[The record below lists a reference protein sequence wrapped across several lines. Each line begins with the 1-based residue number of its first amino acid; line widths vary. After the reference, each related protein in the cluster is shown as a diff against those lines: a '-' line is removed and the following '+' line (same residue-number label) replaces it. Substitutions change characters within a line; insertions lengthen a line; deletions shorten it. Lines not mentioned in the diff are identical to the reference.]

1 MHVVHTITPSGI
13 GASIP
18 AFIAGVQHND
28 VASWQ
33 VILLVQACIVLC
45 RVF

>member
-1 MHVVHTITPSGI
+1 M
-13 GASIP
+13 GASTP
-18 AFIAGVQHND
+18 AFIALVQHDD

-45 RVF
+45 WVF